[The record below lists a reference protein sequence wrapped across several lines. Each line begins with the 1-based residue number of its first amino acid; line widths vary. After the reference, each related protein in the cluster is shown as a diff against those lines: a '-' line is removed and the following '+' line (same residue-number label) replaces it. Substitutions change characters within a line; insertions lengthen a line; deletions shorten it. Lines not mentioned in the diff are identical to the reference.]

1 MHRAWKTSYESEKR
15 LVRRCKELNDTIL
28 QNAVKVKGAIKLT
41 QDDSST
47 IAMLRKE
54 VEKCWKLVEAAK
66 EKEEKARK
74 IITDLKEE
82 IAKLH
87 KIVEDGSGLSLG
99 SDNQLSQMMKR
110 EELLTREVQEKN
122 GKIDELETNKTS
134 LDARIAKLLAELH
147 QEKELVQAKTHENE
161 VLKEDQAKQKRQEK
175 FFAEKETK
183 LTKEKE
189 KIQAD
194 LDDMTNQFKSKDN
207 EYKTLA
213 NHSMET
219 QKKLEKEK
227 EATVVLQQ
235 RLREIQEERNGVKR
249 ELEDKKKV
257 IDEISIERDQFAYER
272 SNLAKENN
280 SYKLRNNKISTERD
294 QLAKAR
300 NEAEHQKE
308 ITKAGVNALTREIE
322 YLRKQADNEKTDI
335 LNLIRDRDMM
345 GKYIRKASEMNEKN
359 RQEIIKLNG
368 KVNSLNEQCRAK
380 NENIKLLLTQLYAL
394 EKEKD
399 KASQE
404 AQRANNNVLQLV
416 EDSRLR
422 QNMIQELKKVTIEN
436 DAKLKQQQAL
446 YEACRAERNLFS
458 KNFIEQTDQVA
469 DLKNKFG
476 IAEHQIQQL
485 KNENQARQQTLAT
498 QISLYAQAKKEID
511 KINTEKD
518 KHKDMYNKK
527 DKLAKQL
534 GQQIVKLEHL
544 ISLQHEEIERAAKAY
559 KKTLTERD
567 TLGTQLIR
575 RNDELALLY
584 EKIKILQSTLWKGEL
599 QYQQRLEDIR
609 LLKFKIGDHK
619 AELKIVRSEAQQIP
633 ELRKEIYNLQQM
645 LLQERLQ
652 VKSLS
657 EELENPNNAHRWR
670 KLEGSD
676 PGTYEMLQKIQA
688 LRSQPSPGP

>member
-1 MHRAWKTSYESEKR
+1 
-15 LVRRCKELNDTIL
+15 
-28 QNAVKVKGAIKLT
+28 
-41 QDDSST
+41 
-47 IAMLRKE
+47 
-54 VEKCWKLVEAAK
+54 
-66 EKEEKARK
+66 
-74 IITDLKEE
+74 
-82 IAKLH
+82 
-87 KIVEDGSGLSLG
+87 
-99 SDNQLSQMMKR
+99 
-110 EELLTREVQEKN
+110 
-122 GKIDELETNKTS
+122 
-134 LDARIAKLLAELH
+134 
-147 QEKELVQAKTHENE
+147 
-161 VLKEDQAKQKRQEK
+161 
-175 FFAEKETK
+175 
-183 LTKEKE
+183 
-189 KIQAD
+189 
-194 LDDMTNQFKSKDN
+194 MTNQFKSKDN

-249 ELEDKKKV
+249 ELEDKKKA
-257 IDEISIERDQFAYER
+257 IEEIIIERDQFAYER

-645 LLQERLQ
+645 LL
-652 VKSLS
+652 
-657 EELENPNNAHRWR
+657 
-670 KLEGSD
+670 
-676 PGTYEMLQKIQA
+676 
-688 LRSQPSPGP
+688 

>member
-1 MHRAWKTSYESEKR
+1 
-15 LVRRCKELNDTIL
+15 
-28 QNAVKVKGAIKLT
+28 
-41 QDDSST
+41 
-47 IAMLRKE
+47 
-54 VEKCWKLVEAAK
+54 
-66 EKEEKARK
+66 
-74 IITDLKEE
+74 
-82 IAKLH
+82 
-87 KIVEDGSGLSLG
+87 
-99 SDNQLSQMMKR
+99 
-110 EELLTREVQEKN
+110 
-122 GKIDELETNKTS
+122 
-134 LDARIAKLLAELH
+134 
-147 QEKELVQAKTHENE
+147 
-161 VLKEDQAKQKRQEK
+161 
-175 FFAEKETK
+175 
-183 LTKEKE
+183 
-189 KIQAD
+189 
-194 LDDMTNQFKSKDN
+194 MTNQFKSKDN

-249 ELEDKKKV
+249 ELEDKKKA
-257 IDEISIERDQFAYER
+257 IEEIIIERDQFAYER

-559 KKTLTERD
+559 KKTLIERD

-657 EELENPNNAHRWR
+657 EELENPLNVHRWNR
-670 KLEGSD
+670 LQGTD
-676 PGTYEMLQKIQA
+676 PDTWEMLQKIHTLQKRLIKKTEEVVERDA
-688 LRSQPSPGP
+688 LIQEKESLYVELKNLLARQPGPQVAEQLSIYQQNLKEKTSQMKAMAAELNMYQAQVNEYKYEIERLARELQDMKRKYYE

>member
-1 MHRAWKTSYESEKR
+1 
-15 LVRRCKELNDTIL
+15 
-28 QNAVKVKGAIKLT
+28 
-41 QDDSST
+41 
-47 IAMLRKE
+47 
-54 VEKCWKLVEAAK
+54 
-66 EKEEKARK
+66 
-74 IITDLKEE
+74 
-82 IAKLH
+82 
-87 KIVEDGSGLSLG
+87 
-99 SDNQLSQMMKR
+99 
-110 EELLTREVQEKN
+110 
-122 GKIDELETNKTS
+122 
-134 LDARIAKLLAELH
+134 
-147 QEKELVQAKTHENE
+147 
-161 VLKEDQAKQKRQEK
+161 
-175 FFAEKETK
+175 
-183 LTKEKE
+183 
-189 KIQAD
+189 
-194 LDDMTNQFKSKDN
+194 MTNQFKSKDN

-249 ELEDKKKV
+249 ELEDKKKA
-257 IDEISIERDQFAYER
+257 IEEIIIERDQFAYER

-657 EELENPNNAHRWR
+657 EELENPLNVHRWNR
-670 KLEGSD
+670 LQGTD
-676 PGTYEMLQKIQA
+676 PDTWEMLQKIHTLQKRLIKKTEEVVERDA
-688 LRSQPSPGP
+688 LIQEKESLYVELKNLLARQPGPQVAEQLSIYQQNLKEKTSQMKAMAAELNMYQAQVNEYKYEIERLTRELQDMKRKYYE

>member
-1 MHRAWKTSYESEKR
+1 MEKFRKEYEKMHRAWKTSYESEKR

-657 EELENPNNAHRWR
+657 EELENPLNVHRWNR
-670 KLEGSD
+670 L
-676 PGTYEMLQKIQA
+676 
-688 LRSQPSPGP
+688 